1 MTSNPYVDHL
11 IEKGYTER
19 ECRSARSPKRTFPC
33 TIGFRTF
40 DTEEEYQNALHDFLN
55 GI

>member
-11 IEKGYTER
+11 IEKGYTEQ

-33 TIGFRTF
+33 TIGLRTF
-40 DTEEEYQNALHDFLN
+40 NTEEEYQDALHDFLN